1 MFYQPSLIG
10 ATDSKVYNFEGLLPS
25 SYSLE
30 IRGKIFQVLEAEA
43 QQTPMLSPEGIMR
56 ANNEVINVEKQPIF
70 LI

>member
-1 MFYQPSLIG
+1 MFYQPALIG
-10 ATDSKVYNFEGLLPS
+10 ATDSKVDKFEGIPLS
-25 SYSLE
+25 SYLLD
-30 IRGKIFQVLEAEA
+30 RLGKIFQVLEAEA